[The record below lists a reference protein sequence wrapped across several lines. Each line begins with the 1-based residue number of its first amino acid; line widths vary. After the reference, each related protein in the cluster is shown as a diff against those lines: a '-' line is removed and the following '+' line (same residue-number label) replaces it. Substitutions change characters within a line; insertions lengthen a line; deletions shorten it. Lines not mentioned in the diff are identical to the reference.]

1 MPWKNELPME
11 QKQRFISL
19 AQSGHFTV
27 TELCG
32 EFGIARKT
40 GHKWLGRYAAGGIEG
55 LVERSRAPRSV
66 TGRTPRDV
74 EWLIVSEKRLHL
86 TWGPKKI
93 QRVLIVKHGLENPPV
108 VSTVGEV
115 LKRHGM
121 VEARKRRG
129 AVFKV
134 ERGTLT
140 APERCNHVFGVDFK
154 GWFLTGDGERC
165 DPLTVSDLHS
175 RYLLRAEGLPQAT
188 TRWTQGAF
196 RGLFR
201 QQGIPEIIRVD
212 NGAPFASMGPGGL
225 SKLSVWWIGLGIEV
239 QFSRPACPQDNG
251 CHERMHR
258 TMKAECCKPPSANL
272 RAQQQRFDRWRKE
285 FNEERPHEALGM
297 RMPANVY
304 HASARRLDERIK
316 PRLYDLGTQTRSVS
330 AAGYVA
336 LNGGNS
342 YVGES
347 FAGVDVALE
356 RDEKSG
362 LLLVRYA
369 NVRLGNFDD
378 APNARLR
385 PTAYAERWERKPC
398 AADSIE
404 VSTKV

>member
-1 MPWKNELPME
+1 ME

-27 TELCG
+27 SELCG
-32 EFGIARKT
+32 EFGITRKT
-40 GHKWLGRYAAGGIEG
+40 GHKWLVRYAAGGMKALE
-55 LVERSRAPRSV
+55 ERSRAPRSV
-66 TGRTPRDV
+66 TSRTSV
-74 EWLIVSEKRLHL
+74 EVERLIVSEKRLHL

-93 QRVLIVKHGLENPPV
+93 HRVLMVKHGLERPPV

-134 ERGTLT
+134 DRGALT
-140 APERCNHVFGVDFK
+140 APERNNHVFAVDFK
-154 GWFLTGDGERC
+154 GWFLTADGERC

-188 TRWTQGAF
+188 TRWTQRAS
-196 RGLFR
+196 RCLFR
-201 QQGIPEIIRVD
+201 QHGLPEIIRVD

-258 TMKAECCKPPSANL
+258 TMKAECCQPPSANPW
-272 RAQQQRFDRWRKE
+272 AQQQRLDRWRKE

-297 RMPANVY
+297 RVPADVY
-304 HASARRLDERIK
+304 QASARRLDERIK
-316 PRLYDLGTQTRSVS
+316 PRLYDPGTRTLPVS
-330 AAGYVA
+330 AAGFVA
-336 LNGGNS
+336 LNGGS
-342 YVGES
+342 CYVGES

-356 RDEKSG
+356 RDEESG

-369 NVRLGNFDD
+369 NVKLGSLDES
-378 APNARLR
+378 ANARLR
-385 PTAYAERWERKPC
+385 PTAYAERWQSKPC
-398 AADSIE
+398 DAAKSA
-404 VSTKV
+404 VYA